1 MRTPREAEAEMREE
15 SPAAAPHWE
24 PSPIADYGLLG
35 DTRTAALVSADGA
48 LDWLCAPA
56 FDGEPVFGAL
66 LGGPEAGTF
75 LAGPVLPAQQVMR
88 RYRHHSATLETAWST
103 GEGRL
108 ILTEAMVADVAGRLL
123 PTTILIRRLTAEG
136 APVPAVIYFDPRLGE
151 RHRRPRI
158 RRGRDLV
165 CDWGPLAL
173 SLHCSPETDIEPGRR
188 TYLTVEPGQPVT
200 LVLSV
205 AYGEPIIHLDPATAW
220 DLVGDDEARWRDW
233 TDDVDDDVP
242 FREAVLRSLL
252 TLRLLTYSPSGAP
265 VAAPTT
271 SLPEYP
277 GGIRNWDYRYAWP
290 RDASIGIGS
299 FLGVGKSAEARKF
312 LGWLLHA
319 SRLERPRL
327 PALLTLAGGHVPAER
342 TLNGW
347 PGYAGS
353 APVRTGNGAAHQH
366 QLDGYGWVLDAAWV
380 LVQGGHRLYSETWR
394 AMRGFADFVA
404 RRWQEPDAGIWELRA
419 DAAHHVHSKMMG
431 WLALDRALRIGR
443 THRLGS
449 RQRQRWQTAK
459 ENIAAEI
466 RAEGFDPARNTFTRT
481 YGSSDLDAALLVLPV
496 TGLEDAASPRVR
508 GTVDAVREELSAGF
522 PFLYRYPPG
531 RDGLPGTEG
540 AFLPCSF
547 WLVQALALTERHD
560 EATELFTA
568 LLDRATVLGL
578 YSEEIDPATGV
589 LLGNFPQALTH
600 AALVQ
605 AALALRTSRLEGG
618 RKEHDDNPL

>member
-1 MRTPREAEAEMREE
+1 MRTPREAEAEMREQ

-48 LDWLCAPA
+48 VDWLCAPA

-75 LAGPVLPAQQVMR
+75 LAGPVLPAQRVMR

-136 APVPAVIYFDPRLGE
+136 SAMPAVIYFDPRLGE

-173 SLHCSPETDIEPGRR
+173 SLHSSPETEIEPGRR

-220 DLVGDDEARWRDW
+220 DLVEDDEARWRDW
-233 TDDVDDDVP
+233 TDDVDNDIP

-299 FLGVGKSAEARKF
+299 FLGVGKSAEARNF

-496 TGLEDAASPRVR
+496 IGLEDAASPRVR

-605 AALALRTSRLEGG
+605 AALALRTSRLEGEG
-618 RKEHDDNPL
+618 KEHDDNPL